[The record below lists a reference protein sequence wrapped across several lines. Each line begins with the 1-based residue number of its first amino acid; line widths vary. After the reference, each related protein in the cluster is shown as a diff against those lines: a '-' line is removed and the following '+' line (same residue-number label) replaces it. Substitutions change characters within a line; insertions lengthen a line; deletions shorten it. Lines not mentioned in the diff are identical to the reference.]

1 MKKIIT
7 LLSIS
12 VPLTAVADNA
22 RIDAFM
28 TAFHANPQKV
38 MDALPEK
45 EGDEYQT
52 MSAEE
57 LERFRDQMRETV
69 MERAEPVIAPRFS
82 ANLNND
88 NPARLVDVGNAL
100 FAIWLNWIVRHQI
113 QNIWMFSLGL
123 ILTGPCTPAQ
133 PRGVTLTVNFTRQ
146 TGRNTTIFRIPSNR
160 WITTQASSATYFLR
174 QRSMTYWSGIK
185 TSR

>member
-100 FAIWLNWIVRHQI
+100 IRNLVELDSAAPDSKYLDV
-113 QNIWMFSLGL
+113 
-123 ILTGPCTPAQ
+123 Q
-133 PRGVTLTVNFTRQ
+133 PW
-146 TGRNTTIFRIPSNR
+146 SD
-160 WITTQASSATYFLR
+160 
-174 QRSMTYWSGIK
+174 TYWPLYSGAAAWRYSDRELYASDWQEYYLSLIHI
-185 TSR
+185 

>member
-57 LERFRDQMRETV
+57 LERFRDQM
-69 MERAEPVIAPRFS
+69 
-82 ANLNND
+82 L
-88 NPARLVDVGNAL
+88 
-100 FAIWLNWIVRHQI
+100 
-113 QNIWMFSLGL
+113 SL
-123 ILTGPCTPAQ
+123 IH
-133 PRGVTLTVNFTRQ
+133 
-146 TGRNTTIFRIPSNR
+146 I
-160 WITTQASSATYFLR
+160 
-174 QRSMTYWSGIK
+174 
-185 TSR
+185 